1 MGANVGHDCLG
12 KLKREKLIMHIWN
25 CKKRISIF
33 KFNYRKKAFI
43 VIAIFKCFY
52 YPLLICIKI
61 MHIYDKRPF

>member
-1 MGANVGHDCLG
+1 
-12 KLKREKLIMHIWN
+12 MHIWN